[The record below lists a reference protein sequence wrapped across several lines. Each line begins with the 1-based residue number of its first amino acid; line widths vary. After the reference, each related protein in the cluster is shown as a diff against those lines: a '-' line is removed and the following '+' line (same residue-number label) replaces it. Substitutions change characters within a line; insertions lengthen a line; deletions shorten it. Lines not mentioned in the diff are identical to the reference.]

1 MADSQYISDAT
12 LHDHVALA
20 SLADASGISVST
32 TGAGKGGPEGHLGK
46 EGQEAGATIGQTV
59 VSIVA
64 GLDGMNRRDVS
75 NTLEF
80 ASRASNHVAKENSQ
94 KWFTEYVGSISKL
107 GWGKQAIKD
116 RQVDL
121 SQVTTGTSFADLI
134 KDLINADNSF
144 TDEQKKVIGLTLDSM
159 MKQQS
164 RRALFNSFNSGG
176 KDSTFSVTAAT
187 VKNGALAMRLVGFY
201 FSANQNVTDCLFF
214 KINKTNI
221 TIRTQTTDVFANQGT
236 IDANR
241 EKIEAKL
248 HKAAGDYIDD
258 TPLD

>member
-1 MADSQYISDAT
+1 MADSQYISNAI
-12 LHDHVALA
+12 LHDHVARA
-20 SLADASGISVST
+20 SLADAGGISVSAAG
-32 TGAGKGGPEGHLGK
+32 TGGGGPEGHLGQA
-46 EGQEAGATIGQTV
+46 GQEAGATIGQSV

-80 ASRASNHVAKENSQ
+80 ASRASNHVAQTNSQ
-94 KWFTEYVGSISKL
+94 QWFTDYVDSISKL
-107 GWGKQAIKD
+107 GWGKQAITD

-144 TDEQKKVIGLTLDSM
+144 TDEQKKVIGLTLDSLL
-159 MKQQS
+159 KQQN

-176 KDSTFSVTAAT
+176 SDSTFSVTAAT
-187 VKNGALAMRLVGFY
+187 VKNGALALRMVGFY
-201 FSANQNVTDCLFF
+201 FSATQNVTDCLFF
-214 KINKTNI
+214 SINKTNI

-241 EKIEAKL
+241 ASIEAKL
-248 HKAAGDYIDD
+248 HAATGDYIND